1 MSMPRVVVPAFH
13 HHPRPAG
20 RPRNADG
27 RRAADRPAWQS
38 PYGPPP
44 RRSRRGR
51 WARVRVM
58 AVARTPLRRGHV
70 AGRAD

>member
-13 HHPRPAG
+13 HHLRPAG
-20 RPRNADG
+20 RHRNDG
-27 RRAADRPAWQS
+27 GRSAVDRPAWQS

-51 WARVRVM
+51 WARVPVTAIVRI
-58 AVARTPLRRGHV
+58 PLRRGHV

>member
-1 MSMPRVVVPAFH
+1 MSMPRVFVPAVH
-13 HHPRPAG
+13 HHLRPAG
-20 RPRNADG
+20 RPRNAGG
-27 RRAADRPAWQS
+27 RRAAGRPAWQS

-51 WARVRVM
+51 WARVPVM
-58 AVARTPLRRGHV
+58 ATTRTPLRRGHV